1 MAGLAIKGP
10 TAKMMEELRVP
21 STALA
26 VAQHYGDLLD
36 GYVVDEQDAAL
47 LPALA
52 AAGFAAIAAQSVMLT
67 FDDKV
72 QLAQRVCEFAHT
84 LRSSAT

>member
-1 MAGLAIKGP
+1 MMHP
-10 TAKMMEELRVP
+10 TPQRLGR
-21 STALA
+21 TAL
-26 VAQHYGDLLD
+26 VFLLT
-36 GYVVDEQDAAL
+36 L

-52 AAGFAAIAAQSVMLT
+52 AAGFAATAAQSVMLT